1 MKNRKFQKIYK
12 IFIITISALALL
24 YFHNHSTFFKK
35 RPKIKLVAIKGERHS
50 GTNLLR
56 WILKKNCPKL
66 IWELQ
71 QEDENGTNQTI
82 DADGKYGWK
91 HGLMREDLTP
101 DDFMVFVTRDVRTW
115 MNRMR
120 LKTYEKR
127 PRGGRRFP
135 MRDFLRTKWYPEI
148 EPENQWENVI
158 ALRNSKYRNWLDF
171 TNLNPQTSTIL
182 RYEDINT
189 EESATKI
196 METFV
201 KKFNLPC
208 DLTTV
213 KMSDKLIK
221 HGMEGWNECE
231 KVKRNGTII
240 KTCNSNFDP
249 ETEFY
254 EWDPDDW
261 QFVLDNIDLNLE
273 AKLGYF
279 LN

>member
-1 MKNRKFQKIYK
+1 MKNRKFQTSYK
-12 IFIITISALALL
+12 AWLLKLLGTLALL
-24 YFHNHSTFFKK
+24 YLLNHSTLFEK
-35 RPKIKLVAIKGERHS
+35 RPEFKLVAIKGERHS

-71 QEDENGTNQTI
+71 REDENGTNQTI

-91 HGLMREDLTP
+91 HGLMREDLAP

-115 MNRMR
+115 INRMR
-120 LKTYEKR
+120 MKTYEKR

-135 MRDFLRTKWYPEI
+135 MHHFLRTKWYPEI

-171 TNLNPQTSTIL
+171 TNLHPEKSIII

-201 KKFNLPC
+201 NKFNLPC
-208 DLTTV
+208 DLTKV

-240 KTCNSNFDP
+240 GRGT
-249 ETEFY
+249 
-254 EWDPDDW
+254 
-261 QFVLDNIDLNLE
+261 
-273 AKLGYF
+273 
-279 LN
+279 